1 MALNQAV
8 QGNGVVLFQGE
19 SILMHQ
25 EDVELDFDMKPIP
38 DHFKGT
44 KKGKL
49 YLTTQRLIFHNLN
62 RDLLVSFAMPFY
74 YMKEVD
80 IKQPVFGANYIKGRI
95 KAQPGGGW
103 EGSSYFK
110 LTFKTG
116 GAIELGE
123 RLLKVA
129 SQNGNVPPGPRVTQ
143 PQAYPP
149 PGAYAP
155 PPPMMNGGPA
165 PAAYGFDYGYATG
178 AAYPPTA
185 PPQEHPVDAPP
196 PYSSV
201 GPSAPPMADY
211 GGLQDA
217 KAREAMTNGGTAYY
231 NPQNPQNVYMPQPQS
246 APPPYSEVQRPED
259 KKNQ

>member
-1 MALNQAV
+1 MALNQST
-8 QGNGVVLFQGE
+8 QGDGVVLYQGE
-19 SILMHQ
+19 NILMHQ
-25 EDVELDFDMKPIP
+25 DDVELEFDMKPML
-38 DHFKGT
+38 DHFRGS

-49 YLTTQRLIFHNLN
+49 YLTTQRLIFHNQN

-103 EGSSYFK
+103 EGAAFFK

-123 RLLKVA
+123 RLMKVA
-129 SQNGNVPPGPRVTQ
+129 SKNGNVPPGPRI
-143 PQAYPP
+143 PAAAANYPP
-149 PGAYAP
+149 PGAYP
-155 PPPMMNGGPA
+155 PPPMMMNGGAPQ
-165 PAAYGFDYGYATG
+165 PAAYGFDYSYAS
-178 AAYPPTA
+178 A
-185 PPQEHPVDAPP
+185 PPYPMQDQSPEAPP

-201 GPSAPPMADY
+201 APTAPPVSEA
-211 GGLQDA
+211 DA
-217 KAREAMTNGGTAYY
+217 KAREAMSNGGTAYY
-231 NPQNPQNVYMPQPQS
+231 SPTNPQNVYMPPAPPQQ
-246 APPPYSEVQRPED
+246 ATAPPPPYSTAHNPED